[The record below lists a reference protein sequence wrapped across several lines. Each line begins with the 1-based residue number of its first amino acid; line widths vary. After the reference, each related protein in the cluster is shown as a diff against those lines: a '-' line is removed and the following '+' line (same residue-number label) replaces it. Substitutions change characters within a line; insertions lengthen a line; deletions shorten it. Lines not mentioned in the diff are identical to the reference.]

1 MSATQELAEAVRA
14 RAQGT
19 PYVVEPTPTG
29 FDVRLALED
38 PQWFGTF
45 REWRLVQA
53 SVHHVRTDEARR
65 TYSVE
70 DELRTLT
77 WRAVLDGR
85 ERPALGATI
94 GVQRG
99 RVISKSF
106 QRTCSVGRGGV
117 QQESA
122 RSFDAGAGRRL
133 VEDSAKALGWKQQLS
148 LNEKIGAVVGFG
160 TLALLVLAAIVVG
173 VVALAGGFG

>member
-1 MSATQELAEAVRA
+1 MSGTQELVEAVRA

-29 FDVRLALED
+29 FDVRLALDD

-53 SVHHVRTDEARR
+53 SVHHVRTDDARR
-65 TYSVE
+65 TFSVE
-70 DELRTLT
+70 DELRSLS
-77 WRAVLDGR
+77 WQAGLDGR
-85 ERPALGATI
+85 ERPTPGATV

-99 RVISKSF
+99 RITRKTV
-106 QRTCSVGRGGV
+106 QRTCSIGRGGV
-117 QQESA
+117 HPESE
-122 RSFDAGAGRRL
+122 RTFDSTVGRRL
-133 VEDSAKALGWKQQLS
+133 VEDSARALGWKQQLS

-160 TLALLVLAAIVVG
+160 TLALLVLAAVVVG
-173 VVALAGGFG
+173 VVALAGGFA

>member
-19 PYVVEPTPTG
+19 PYVVEPTPSG

-53 SVHHVRTDEARR
+53 SVHHVRTEEARR
-65 TYSVE
+65 TVGVE

-77 WRAVLDGR
+77 WQAGVDGR
-85 ERPALGATI
+85 ERPTLGAAV

-99 RVISKSF
+99 RVVSKSV
-106 QRTCSVGRGGV
+106 QRTYSLGGGGLRK
-117 QQESA
+117 ESE
-122 RSFDAGAGRRL
+122 RSFDSGVGRRL
-133 VEDSAKALGWKQQLS
+133 VEDSAKALGWKQERS
-148 LNEKIGAVVGFG
+148 LNEKIGLYVGLG
-160 TLALLVLAAIVVG
+160 TIALLVLAGIVVG
-173 VVALAGGFG
+173 IVALAGGFG